1 MSDPGLVR
9 LVNALV
15 LPGFHGTTLPGWLDT
30 ALTNGLAGIVYF
42 APNVDADDPHQLP
55 ALSASIRAANPD
67 AVIAVDEE
75 GGSVSRLEAA
85 AGSTV
90 PSALALGT
98 LDDVGITRE
107 AGRTLGELAR
117 KAGINMALAPVADVN
132 TNPLNPVIGVRSFG
146 SDTPLVS
153 RHVQAMAEG
162 IQSRRVGACA
172 KHFPGHGDTSTDS
185 HLDLPRL
192 SRSLEEVAEHH
203 LPPFQAAV
211 DSGVQAVM
219 SAHIVIDELG
229 RQPATLNPDAGAL
242 LRELGFEGL
251 LITDAL
257 DMAAIR
263 ATVGSGPGAVMAVQA
278 GADVLC
284 VGNPA
289 NHSTAPGSDE
299 SEYLQVRDALL
310 QAVEAGD
317 IPPARLEA
325 SAERIGRFV
334 EWTRQEPEP
343 WAPAVDWVEVTG
355 RTIQGRAIRG
365 RGTVTG
371 PVCILDI
378 RTGRNVA
385 AGKTADVVST
395 ALAQKVAVTAR
406 PVTDPA
412 AVESTIAE
420 LELGAEDSVLVL
432 ADNLEPGGTQFATA
446 DRIHAKLPQSI
457 CINAGMVPSTQPRW
471 PMIHTCGLSRSTGEA
486 LARRLVQDR

>member
-1 MSDPGLVR
+1 MSDPGLAR
-9 LVNALV
+9 LVNRVV

-30 ALTNGLAGIVYF
+30 ALANGLAGVVYF
-42 APNVDADDPHQLP
+42 APNVDAGIPRQLP
-55 ALSASIRAANPD
+55 ALSAAIREANRD

-98 LDDVGITRE
+98 LNDVGTTRE

-146 SDTPLVS
+146 ADTPLVS

-185 HLDLPRL
+185 HLGLPRL
-192 SRSLEEVAEHH
+192 ALSLDEVKHRH
-203 LPPFQAAV
+203 LPPFEAAV
-211 DSGVQAVM
+211 GSGVQAVM

-242 LRELGFEGL
+242 LRGLGFEGL
-251 LITDAL
+251 LVTDAL

-263 ATVGSGPGAVMAVQA
+263 ATVGSGPGAVMAVRA
-278 GADVLC
+278 GADVMC

-289 NHSTAPGSDE
+289 NHSTRPGSDE
-299 SEYLQVRDALL
+299 DEYLEVRDALL

-317 IPPARLEA
+317 MPVSRLEE

-334 EWTRQEPEP
+334 EWTQQEPES
-343 WAPAVDWVEVTG
+343 WTPAVDWVEVA
-355 RTIQGRAIRG
+355 GRAIHG
-365 RGTVTG
+365 RGTVSG
-371 PVCILDI
+371 PVCILDV

-385 AGKTADVVST
+385 AGKTADVVSS
-395 ALAQKVAVTAR
+395 ALGRRVSVMAQ
-406 PVTDPA
+406 PLTDPA
-412 AVESTIAE
+412 AAEQFIAG
-420 LELGAEDSVLVL
+420 LDLRSGDSVLVL
-432 ADNLEPGGTQFATA
+432 ADNLEPGGTQFMTA
-446 DRIHAKLPQSI
+446 ERVYGKLPQSI
-457 CINAGMVPSTQPRW
+457 CINAGMIPTQPVPW
-471 PMIHTCGLSRSTGEA
+471 PVIHTFGLSRSTGEA
-486 LARRLVQDR
+486 LALRLLEDR